1 MNFPSLRGWVVLA
14 VGLVVL
20 AVGGVR
26 LVGEIDAALAVDHIE
41 NGFRNGDGFAAQVRQ
56 QALRDAVTSGDA
68 AQMRERAIAYLKSAP
83 FDPVVMSV
91 AAHARMTEGDDTGDL
106 DLRAL
111 SARFDQAVQIAPK
124 NQLVRALR
132 DDAQQ
137 RLLRRSQPTKA
148 PAAK

>member
-1 MNFPSLRGWVVLA
+1 MNFPSLRRWVVLA

-26 LVGEIDAALAVDHIE
+26 LAHEIDAALAVDHIE

-56 QALRDAVTSGDA
+56 EALRDAVTSGDA
-68 AQMRERAIAYLKSAP
+68 EHVRERAIAYLKSAP

-91 AAHARMTEGDDTGDL
+91 LAHARMAEGNN

-137 RLLRRSQPTKA
+137 RLLWRSQPTKA